1 MKISRKVPV
10 VVLIVLITGAVA
22 SLYAVLNL
30 LEFRWITTSGLW
42 MFSIFLF
49 LSAVVVVWM
58 VTSSGMRVVAKIR
71 VSGIVIAIAPV
82 LWLLTISSVPN
93 PSGSVPNPSSSVWRL
108 RIPYCRKFNWGSV
121 VLPSCDATLS
131 LVLLG

>member
-58 VTSSGMRVVAKIR
+58 VTSSGMRVVSKIL

-93 PSGSVPNPSSSVWRL
+93 PSNSVWRL

-121 VLPSCDATLS
+121 ALPSCDATLS